1 MRSSFWKHLDSLK
14 KQLILQG
21 TRIIYAGKDEIME
34 LLVSTDWLA
43 NEIGASD
50 LRVVDATWFM
60 PDAGRNAQ
68 AEYEGGHIPSAVF
81 MDLEEL
87 ADANSS
93 LPNTLPPPEKFASR
107 MQSLGLGDGSRIVVY
122 DDSPFKSAARAW
134 WMLTLFGAHDVAI
147 LDGGIAK
154 WKAEGR
160 PLETGKPT
168 LRHRHFTVWKDDKA
182 VRSKADMLANLHSK
196 DANVVDARG
205 AGRFTGEEAEPRPEM
220 ASGHIP
226 GSRNLPFS
234 QLFNAD
240 GTWKRGAELTQ
251 AFTDAGVD
259 LNTPMITTCGSGMTA
274 AVVLFGARLT
284 GKTDVA
290 LYDGSWSEW
299 GLDADTP
306 KAQGAA

>member
-1 MRSSFWKHLDSLK
+1 
-14 KQLILQG
+14 
-21 TRIIYAGKDEIME
+21 ME
-34 LLVSTDWLA
+34 LLVSTEWLA
-43 NEIGASD
+43 AEIGASD

-60 PDAGRNAQ
+60 PEAGRNAQ

-81 MDLEEL
+81 MDIEEL

-122 DDSPFKSAARAW
+122 DDSPFKSATRAW

-182 VRSKADMLANLHSK
+182 VRNKADMLANLHSK
-196 DANVVDARG
+196 AASVVDARG

-226 GSRNLPFS
+226 GSRNLPFG

-240 GTWKRGAELTQ
+240 GTWKRGDELSQ
-251 AFTDAGVD
+251 AYADAGVD
-259 LNTPMITTCGSGMTA
+259 LSKPMITTCGSGMTA
-274 AVVLFGARLT
+274 AVVLFGARMT
-284 GKTDVA
+284 GKTDVS

-299 GLDADTP
+299 GLDKDTP

>member
-1 MRSSFWKHLDSLK
+1 
-14 KQLILQG
+14 
-21 TRIIYAGKDEIME
+21 ME

-50 LRVVDATWFM
+50 LRIVDATWFM

-87 ADANSS
+87 ADANSN

-122 DDSPFKSAARAW
+122 DDSPFKSATRAW

-182 VRSKADMLANLHSK
+182 VRNKADMLANLHSK
-196 DANVVDARG
+196 DADVVDARG
-205 AGRFTGEEAEPRPEM
+205 VGRFTGAEAEPRPEM

-226 GSRNLPFS
+226 GSRNLPFG
-234 QLFNAD
+234 QLFHAD
-240 GTWKRGAELTQ
+240 GTWKRDAELTQ

-259 LNTPMITTCGSGMTA
+259 LNKPMITTCGSGMTA
-274 AVVLFGARLT
+274 AAVLFGARVT

-299 GLDADTP
+299 GLDPDTP

>member
-1 MRSSFWKHLDSLK
+1 
-14 KQLILQG
+14 
-21 TRIIYAGKDEIME
+21 ME

-81 MDLEEL
+81 MNLEEL

-93 LPNTLPPPEKFASR
+93 LPNTLPPAEKFASR

-134 WMLTLFGAHDVAI
+134 WMLTLFGAHAVAI

-154 WKAEGR
+154 WKTEGR

-196 DANVVDARG
+196 DADVVDARG

-220 ASGHIP
+220 ALGHIP
-226 GSRNLPFS
+226 SSRNLPFG

-240 GTWKRGAELTQ
+240 GTWKHGEDLAQAYAE
-251 AFTDAGVD
+251 AGVD
-259 LNTPMITTCGSGMTA
+259 LNKPMITTCGSGMTA
-274 AVVLFGARLT
+274 AALLFGARMT
-284 GKTDVA
+284 GKTDVS

-299 GLDADTP
+299 GLDKDTP
-306 KAQGAA
+306 KALGAA